1 MKKDEQ
7 ITSSPPTTTTLPT
20 LPTQQT
26 QNQKIQQ
33 QQTTPSSSSQNI
45 KQTSQPNTHIK
56 KEEPTKQRAET
67 DNEKLNEK
75 LISYFRDQFTERKT
89 DITNR

>member
-7 ITSSPPTTTTLPT
+7 ITSSPPTTTLPT

-33 QQTTPSSSSQNI
+33 QQTTPSSSQNI

>member
-7 ITSSPPTTTTLPT
+7 ITSSPPTTTTLPP
-20 LPTQQT
+20 LPTQST

-33 QQTTPSSSSQNI
+33 QQQTTPSSQYI

>member
-7 ITSSPPTTTTLPT
+7 ITSSPPTTTLPT